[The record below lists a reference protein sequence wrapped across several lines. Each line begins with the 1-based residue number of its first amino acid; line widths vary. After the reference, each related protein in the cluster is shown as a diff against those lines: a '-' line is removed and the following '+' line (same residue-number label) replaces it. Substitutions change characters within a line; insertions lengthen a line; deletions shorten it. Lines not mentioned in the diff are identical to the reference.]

1 MKFGNSSFTTLTQ
14 PPIIAFLCRLNI
26 PIPALLQRLGIEQ
39 LNPMQ
44 EKVLEVAATNDQ
56 LVVLAPTGSGKTLGF
71 LLPLLKNLQPE
82 VTGVQALVIT
92 PTRELALQIEQVFRA
107 MGTEFKVN
115 TTYGGHSMK

>member
-1 MKFGNSSFTTLTQ
+1 M
-14 PPIIAFLCRLNI
+14 NI

-71 LLPLLKNLQPE
+71 LLPLLRLSKNKLHRACHPE
-82 VTGVQALVIT
+82 SISRSRSCHPRLDRGSRI
-92 PTRELALQIEQVFRA
+92 
-107 MGTEFKVN
+107 
-115 TTYGGHSMK
+115 